1 METKTE
7 LSKCFIA
14 KTSAFKVQLNSVG
27 DCYFHA
33 GKKQEQGDKWE
44 WHRAKMNDMECGQ
57 LLGLLKAREGS
68 ISFFHEFNGNAT
80 KLWFNYSKD
89 VLFAKIENISK
100 ALSPAEQEVLR
111 VLIEHII
118 LRQNIIRTQD
128 SILAAEMSG

>member
-14 KTSAFKVQLNSVG
+14 KTSAFKVQLNSIG

-33 GKKQEQGDKWE
+33 GKKQEQGDRWD
-44 WHRAKMNDMECGQ
+44 WHRAKINDAELGG
-57 LLGLLKAREGS
+57 LLGLLHARNGS
-68 ISFFHEFNGNAT
+68 ISFFHEFNGNTT

-89 VLFAKIENISK
+89 VLFAKIETISK

-111 VLIEHII
+111 VLIKHII
-118 LRQNIIRTQD
+118 LRQNLIRTQD
-128 SILAAEMSG
+128 SISAAEMFG

>member
-1 METKTE
+1 MKTKTE

-14 KTSAFKVQLNSVG
+14 KTSAFKVQLNSIG

-33 GKKQEQGDKWE
+33 GKKQEQGDKWD
-44 WHRAKMNDMECGQ
+44 WIRSKINDAELGE
-57 LLGLLKAREGS
+57 LLGLLQARNGA
-68 ISFFHEFNGNAT
+68 ISFFHEFNGKTT
-80 KLWFNYSKD
+80 KLWFNYNKD
-89 VLFAKIENISK
+89 VLFVKIETISK

-118 LRQNIIRTQD
+118 LRQNLIRTQE